1 VELVETRS
9 PLSKE
14 ESMRKTVMADKG
26 PAPAG
31 PYSHA
36 VVANGFVFISGQGPV
51 NPETGAMP
59 DAFADQVRQTFQNV
73 QTILEA
79 AGSSLDDVVKVNA
92 YVTDL
97 TRFAEFNEVYKEFF
111 QDDPPA
117 RTTVATA
124 LLGILVEVDCI
135 AAISE

>member
-1 VELVETRS
+1 MGVS
-9 PLSKE
+9 PLYEGGMLKQ
-14 ESMRKTVMADKG
+14 TVMAEKG

-36 VVANGFVFISGQGPV
+36 VVSGGFVFISGQGPV
-51 NPETGAMP
+51 NPETGTMP
-59 DAFADQVRQTFQNV
+59 DAFEDQVRQTLENV

-97 TRFAEFNEVYKEFF
+97 TRFAQFNEVYKEFF
-111 QDDPPA
+111 ENDPPA
-117 RTTVATA
+117 RTTVAVA
-124 LLGILVEVDCI
+124 LLGMLVEVDCI
-135 AAISE
+135 ATVR

>member
-1 VELVETRS
+1 
-9 PLSKE
+9 
-14 ESMRKTVMADKG
+14 MRKTVMADKG

-59 DAFADQVRQTFQNV
+59 DAFADQVRQTFKNV

-79 AGSSLDDVVKVNA
+79 AGSSLDEVVKVNA

-97 TRFAEFNEVYKEFF
+97 TRFAEFNDVYKEFF

-117 RTTVATA
+117 RTTVGTA